1 MAIRNIV
8 TSEDEVLHKKSR
20 YVDNINERVL
30 ELLDDMTDT
39 LHSTDDGIGL
49 AAPQVGVL
57 KRCVV
62 IDMGEGVDYYINPE
76 ITFSEGQADGVE
88 SCLSVPNVVGTVTR
102 PTKVKVKYQNRDGDW
117 MEVTAEGLLAVCL
130 CHEID
135 HLNGILFIDKAKD
148 IVNEEE

>member
-20 YVDNINERVL
+20 HVDVIDKRVL
-30 ELLDDMTDT
+30 ELLYDMQDT

-62 IDMGEGVDYYINPE
+62 IDMGEGTEFYINPKL
-76 ITFSEGQADGVE
+76 TYSEGSVDGIE
-88 SCLSVPNVVGTVTR
+88 SCLSVPDIIGTVTR
-102 PTKVKVKYQNRDGDW
+102 PTKVKVEYQNIKGEFK
-117 MEVTAEGLLAVCL
+117 EVCAEGLLAVCL

-135 HLNGILFIDKAKD
+135 HLNGILFIDKATD
-148 IVNEEE
+148 IVNQGE

>member
-20 YVDNINERVL
+20 YIDNINDRVK
-30 ELLDDMTDT
+30 ELLYDMRDT
-39 LHSTDDGIGL
+39 LHSTSDGIGL

-62 IDMGEGVDYYINPE
+62 IDMGEGIEYYINPE
-76 ITFSEGQADGVE
+76 ITFSEGSVEGVE
-88 SCLSVPNVVGTVTR
+88 SCLSVPNVMGTVLR
-102 PTKVKVKYQNRDGDW
+102 PTKVKVSYKNIDGEQK
-117 MEVTAEGLLAVCL
+117 EVTAEGLLAVCL

-135 HLNGILFIDKAKD
+135 HLNGILFTDKAIN
-148 IVNEEE
+148 IVNDEE